1 MWWLQA
7 LDDALMEGENS
18 GIADSSLE
26 KMTRMLDAE
35 EGLGE
40 DAYHPSPPGR
50 GAGVRAVARDLP

>member
-18 GIADSSLE
+18 GIADYSLE

-50 GAGVRAVARDLP
+50 VAGVRAVARDLP